1 MTRDHSNDHWRALD
15 PRAEGMK
22 SLLGMLKG
30 ARWLFGAGR
39 GAYIW
44 HATHEA
50 NRRLAAG
57 ETSGKLEEGRL
68 GTLADLEALGM
79 LEPGGFPL
87 GFCEGRPVS
96 LKTDQHVCV
105 MGMAGLNKT
114 TATSAP
120 AIMRLLKGSAST
132 LAESLLV
139 LDWKA
144 GELTRMAADGVEALT
159 GQPALVFAPFDPES
173 PVRINVLSDLVEAA
187 SQDDPI
193 VDAARARLAG
203 FFDQKIASAGQN
215 AWIDKEA
222 LSLSHLITV
231 ARAHL
236 DPEAATLGGLLDFAQ
251 SSLDDITRFMEVAS
265 EHREVEGG
273 FVAAGASAF
282 LNRYGPDNERELR
295 WVLQSMAES
304 FGLFARGSRLREATA
319 RTTSDVASFKKRP
332 RALFLQTP
340 DRYVD
345 VAAPLILAVLDML
358 VETLAHA
365 PGPHRV
371 TILAEEFSVLP
382 FSRAVLKWV
391 RVYRSL
397 GIRLAVVVQDRS
409 GFSRFQ
415 KEGGH
420 KTFEQNSVKLY
431 FGLSDADH
439 LQHLERRAG
448 RRAVMVPNL
457 STSLGVQLPG
467 RSSGG
472 AETLTP
478 VLPVSEIARIG
489 AGRALLDIP
498 GQPLFLLDRRPW
510 WEQQDI
516 APLFR
521 DTRPGAEGG
530 LT

>member
-1 MTRDHSNDHWRALD
+1 
-15 PRAEGMK
+15 
-22 SLLGMLKG
+22 
-30 ARWLFGAGR
+30 
-39 GAYIW
+39 
-44 HATHEA
+44 
-50 NRRLAAG
+50 
-57 ETSGKLEEGRL
+57 
-68 GTLADLEALGM
+68 
-79 LEPGGFPL
+79 
-87 GFCEGRPVS
+87 
-96 LKTDQHVCV
+96 
-105 MGMAGLNKT
+105 
-114 TATSAP
+114 
-120 AIMRLLKGSAST
+120 
-132 LAESLLV
+132 
-139 LDWKA
+139 
-144 GELTRMAADGVEALT
+144 
-159 GQPALVFAPFDPES
+159 
-173 PVRINVLSDLVEAA
+173 
-187 SQDDPI
+187 
-193 VDAARARLAG
+193 
-203 FFDQKIASAGQN
+203 QKIASAGQN

-304 FGLFARGSRLREATA
+304 FGLFAQGSRLRQTTAT
-319 RTTSDVASFKKRP
+319 TTIDVASFKKRP
-332 RALFLQTP
+332 RALFLQTQ

-420 KTFEQNSVKLY
+420 KSFEQNSVKLY

-510 WEQQDI
+510 WEQEDI
-516 APLFR
+516 AHLFR
-521 DTRPGAEGG
+521 DTRPGADGG
-530 LT
+530 LA